1 MFHNVTLL
9 TSISLIEIGEYKITF
24 NTLKPP
30 CYLVLAIFGTL
41 KISNPKTALTKNIN
55 LTSTKTKS
63 MQTLV
68 NISFI
73 QM

>member
-41 KISNPKTALTKNIN
+41 KISNPKTALTK
-55 LTSTKTKS
+55 KT
-63 MQTLV
+63 
-68 NISFI
+68 
-73 QM
+73 